1 MTATLPARAPLAPAP
16 TESWGSLL
24 RQVLRPLPNAEETE
38 TSEAATEG
46 EPKSQ
51 RRARTSVA
59 PLQWG

>member
-1 MTATLPARAPLAPAP
+1 MTTTRPARAPVAPAP
-16 TESWGSLL
+16 TESWSSLL
-24 RQVLRPLPNAEETE
+24 RQVLRPLPSQEETE

-46 EPKSQ
+46 EPESR